1 MADLSYMEQRIQM
14 IDIVK
19 LLYDR
24 KLTNA
29 AGGNLSE
36 RVAENRILITPSMM
50 SEHHRCRISP
60 EDLMVID
67 YDCNIIEGP
76 DKLSREA
83 RMHALLLKNF
93 PEFGAVIHAH
103 PQFTMCFAAFSLPV
117 PSVTEAT
124 MKMGDCGVI
133 HQAWAYSEELA
144 QRTYEYFLANRER
157 AQKMGLEGILPQHG
171 IVAAGPTMNK
181 AFSIVERVECD
192 AMANIFKPA
201 VFASQAN
208 LHHEDE

>member
-1 MADLSYMEQRIQM
+1 MAELSYMDRRMEMLEIIRF
-14 IDIVK
+14 
-19 LLYDR
+19 LYDR

-36 RVAENRILITPSMM
+36 RVAENRVLITPTMM
-50 SEHHRCRISP
+50 SEHHRCRLKP
-60 EDLMVID
+60 EDLMIID

-76 DKLSREA
+76 DMLSRES
-83 RMHALLLKNF
+83 RMHTMLLKNF

-103 PQFTMCFAAFSLPV
+103 PQFSMCFAAFSQPI

-144 QRTYEYFLANRER
+144 IRTNEYFMKNRER

-171 IVAAGPTMNK
+171 IVAAAPTLNK
-181 AFSIVERVECD
+181 AYSIVERVEYD

-201 VFASQAN
+201 VYAAQEN
-208 LHHEDE
+208 LHE

>member
-1 MADLSYMEQRIQM
+1 MQELSYMDRRQEMLEIIRY
-14 IDIVK
+14 
-19 LLYDR
+19 LYDR

-29 AGGNLSE
+29 AGGNVSE

-50 SEHHRCRISP
+50 SEHHRCILKP

-76 DKLSREA
+76 DKLSRES
-83 RMHALLLKNF
+83 RMHAMLLRNF
-93 PEFGAVIHAH
+93 PEFKAVIHAH
-103 PQFTMCFAAFSLPV
+103 PQYTMCFAAFSKPI

-144 QRTYEYFLANRER
+144 IRTNEYFMNNRER

-171 IVAAGPTMNK
+171 IVAAGPSLNK
-181 AFSIVERVECD
+181 AYSIVERVEYD
-192 AMANIFKPA
+192 AMANIFEGA
-201 VFASQAN
+201 VRMAAGKI
-208 LHHEDE
+208 EK